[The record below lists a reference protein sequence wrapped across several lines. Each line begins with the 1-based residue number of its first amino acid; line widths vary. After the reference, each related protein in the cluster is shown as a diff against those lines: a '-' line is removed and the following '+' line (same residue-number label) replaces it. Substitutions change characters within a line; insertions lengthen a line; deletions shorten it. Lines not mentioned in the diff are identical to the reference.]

1 MYLLRVVDAHG
12 RINRHKSPLDITQ
25 GLDFPDLR
33 KCFNGFIPI
42 TPTKSHNITNFKRIH
57 VMSAAK
63 STCVCLA
70 VSGCDPS
77 RKAPPVCQS

>member
-1 MYLLRVVDAHG
+1 MGALTDTKAHL
-12 RINRHKSPLDITQ
+12 NITQ

-33 KCFNGFIPI
+33 RCYNGFIPI
-42 TPTKSHNITNFKRIH
+42 IPTKAHNITDFKRIH

-63 STCVCLA
+63 SSCVCLA
-70 VSGCDPS
+70 VSGGDPS